1 MSKQLITDE
10 SRTSYINRFKKMQ
23 ELGFTE
29 KGDELFRS
37 RLVAEAEQVDNLHVK
52 SKIGEFEIEN
62 DAPEALGGSN
72 AAPAPMPMLLATIAN
87 CLEITA
93 LLYFSFL
100 KVNVDSIK
108 VRVEATFDKRC
119 VLPNKEAPLPGFYD
133 INYVWY
139 IESKEKLRRIENVL
153 EKVEKF
159 CPVKGTLTRNHDFKQ
174 KIVLV

>member
-1 MSKQLITDE
+1 MSKPLVSNE
-10 SRTSYINRFKKMQ
+10 SIVAYNKRLQSMIQHK
-23 ELGFTE
+23 FTE
-29 KGDELFRS
+29 KGDELFITT
-37 RLVAEAEQVDNLHVK
+37 LIAEAEQVDNLHVK
-52 SKIGEFEIEN
+52 TKIGEFEIEN

-72 AAPAPMPMLLATIAN
+72 AAPSPMPMLLASLAN

-108 VRVEATFDKRC
+108 LRVEATYDKRC
-119 VLPNKEAPLPGFYD
+119 VLPDKEAPLPGFYN

-139 IESKEKLRRIENVL
+139 IESKEKLRRIENVFK
-153 EKVEKF
+153 KVEKF
-159 CPVKGTLTRNHDFKQ
+159 CPVKGTFTRNHDFKQ

>member
-1 MSKQLITDE
+1 MSKPIVSNE
-10 SRTSYINRFKKMQ
+10 SIVAYNKRLQSMLQHK
-23 ELGFTE
+23 FTK
-29 KGDELFRS
+29 KGDELFITT
-37 RLVAEAEQVDNLHVK
+37 LVAEAEQVDNLHVK
-52 SKIGEFEIEN
+52 TKIGEFEIEN
-62 DAPEALGGSN
+62 DEPEILGGSN
-72 AAPAPMPMLLATIAN
+72 AAPTPMQMLLATLAN

-119 VLPNKEAPLPGFYD
+119 VLSDKEAPLPGFYD

-139 IESKEKLRRIENVL
+139 IESKEKLRRIEHVL
-153 EKVEKF
+153 ENVEKF
-159 CPVKGTLTRNHDFKQ
+159 CPVKGTLTRNHDFKH

>member
-1 MSKQLITDE
+1 MSKPIISNE
-10 SRTSYINRFKKMQ
+10 SIVAYNKRFQSMMKHK
-23 ELGFTE
+23 FTK
-29 KGDELFRS
+29 KGDELFITS
-37 RLVAEAEQVDNLHVK
+37 LVAEAEQINNLHVK
-52 SKIGEFEIEN
+52 SKIGEFKIEN

-72 AAPAPMPMLLATIAN
+72 AAPAPMQMLLATFAN

-108 VRVEATFDKRC
+108 LRVEATYDKRC
-119 VLPNKEAPLPGFYD
+119 VLPDKEAPIPGFYN

-139 IESKEKLRRIENVL
+139 IESKEKLRKIEEVL
-153 EKVEKF
+153 EKVDKF